1 MDFRV
6 LGAVGIAD
14 GDQLPV
20 GGAQPRR
27 LLAMLLA
34 HRNTVVGVD
43 RLIDVLWGEPA
54 DSAQATLQ
62 SYVSKLRRF
71 VELTGDTA
79 QLLNRAPG
87 YVLEL
92 PRRFV
97 DAGRFE
103 RGLAEGRSL
112 LPLDAERAGIPRGG
126 AREWRGEAFAEFAD
140 ADWIR
145 PEAIRLDELRVTT
158 EEARKDTP
166 SCAWAATTWWS
177 GVSRRWSRCTRCA
190 SASGRS

>member
-14 GDQLPV
+14 GDQPLPV

-92 PRRFV
+92 PDAFV

-112 LPLDAERAGIPRGG
+112 LPLDAERALESPRRRSGV
-126 AREWRGEAFAEFAD
+126 ARRGL
-140 ADWIR
+140 R
-145 PEAIRLDELRVTT
+145 RVRRRRLDP
-158 EEARKDTP
+158 A
-166 SCAWAATTWWS
+166 
-177 GVSRRWSRCTRCA
+177 
-190 SASGRS
+190 